1 MCVFEGK
8 DKKVVHEKWLC
19 ESTGLIVIVFIL
31 LLIDT
36 SVSGDQTGLVSF
48 LFMKAHRYQYVH

>member
-1 MCVFEGK
+1 MFEGK

-19 ESTGLIVIVFIL
+19 ESTGPIVIVFIL
-31 LLIDT
+31 LLFDT

-48 LFMKAHRYQYVH
+48 LFMKAHRDQYVH